1 MRTELFLW
9 MVLMMTPPSV
19 LGISA
24 WQCFCWT
31 AMLLQE
37 ALWWEGDLSWPV
49 SSTSP
54 LSPDPLPF
62 PSVLPAQACGHNFC
76 PKVSQAGIREF
87 IFVFVFCTH
96 SRGMQSHYK
105 LCHHAPLY
113 PGSTF
118 HGLEKGKVL
127 SPPLGREEVSSVC
140 SIHLSGF
147 YRISLASKASI
158 SGYLGGWWYSPFV
171 DAFWVLHWPDTYWF
185 VLGLCKLS
193 ELKNVP
199 QRYQV
204 LSPTTW
210 EYYLTCQQTWLN

>member
-1 MRTELFLW
+1 MMRTELFLW

-24 WQCFCWT
+24 WRCFCWT

-37 ALWWEGDLSWPV
+37 ALWWEGDLSRPV
-49 SSTSP
+49 SSSSP

-76 PKVSQAGIREF
+76 PKVSRAGIKGQCLCSAHTPGGCSH
-87 IFVFVFCTH
+87 ITNSVTMLH
-96 SRGMQSHYK
+96 SI
-105 LCHHAPLY
+105 
-113 PGSTF
+113 
-118 HGLEKGKVL
+118 HGLEEGKVL
-127 SPPLGREEVSSVC
+127 SPPLGREEVSSVW

-147 YRISLASKASI
+147 YSISLASTASI
-158 SGYLGGWWYSPFV
+158 SGYLGGWWYLPFL

-185 VLGLCKLS
+185 VLGLWKLS